1 MAAMSS
7 SPSSAAAWPAISVL
21 GTGTMGAPIAG
32 NLLAAGFDVAVWNRT
47 AARAAPLAE
56 RGAQVA
62 SSPAEAAA
70 ASDVLVTMLADGE
83 ASERATSGP
92 DGALNGLA
100 PGSVWIQMG
109 TVGLDWTEHL
119 ARTAAQ
125 HGVEF
130 VDAPVSGSE
139 GPARDGQLVVL
150 ASGPQRSRSQI
161 APIFEAIGRQ
171 TIWLGEAGNG
181 TKLKLALN
189 SWLAAQVEAA
199 AEIIGLTNALGL
211 DPHVFVDALA
221 DGPLGSPYS
230 VAKANAM
237 LAGDFQPGFSLGNA
251 FKDVGLALAAGGR
264 AGIGLPLIETIARRW
279 ETAIADGH
287 AREDVG
293 AVIKTPLSERRAS

>member
-7 SPSSAAAWPAISVL
+7 SASSAAPWPAISVL
-21 GTGTMGAPIAG
+21 GTGTMGAPIAR

-47 AARAAPLAE
+47 AARAAPLAQ
-56 RGAQVA
+56 RGARVA
-62 SSPAEAAA
+62 SSPADAAA
-70 ASDVLVTMLADGE
+70 ASDVIVTMLADGE

-92 DGALNGLA
+92 DGALSVLA
-100 PGSVWIQMG
+100 PGSIWIQMG

-125 HGVEF
+125 HGIEF

-139 GPARDGQLVVL
+139 GPARDGQLIVL
-150 ASGPQRSRSQI
+150 ASGREGSRSQI

-199 AEIIGLTNALGL
+199 AEIIGLTDALGL
-211 DPHVFVDALA
+211 DPHLFVDALA
-221 DGPLGSPYS
+221 GGPLGSPYS
-230 VAKANAM
+230 VAKAKAM
-237 LAGDFQPGFSLGNA
+237 LAGEFQPGFSLGNA
-251 FKDVGLALAAGGR
+251 FKDVELALAAAARGGI
-264 AGIGLPLIETIARRW
+264 AMPLIETISHRW
-279 ETAIADGH
+279 EMAIDDGY

-293 AVIKTPLSERRAS
+293 AVIKTPLYERRAS